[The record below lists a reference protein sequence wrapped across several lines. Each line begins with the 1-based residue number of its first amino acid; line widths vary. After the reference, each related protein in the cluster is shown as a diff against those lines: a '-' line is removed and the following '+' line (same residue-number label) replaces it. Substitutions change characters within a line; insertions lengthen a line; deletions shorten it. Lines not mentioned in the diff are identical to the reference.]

1 MSGTVLNFRQNTTV
15 IAGTTLTS
23 ALVDTSDEKLKYD
36 IKNVDKNFLDIV
48 KNIKPKTFKMV
59 EEKAQNIIKNHIGFI
74 AKDVAEYMPKE
85 FENIVIYDND
95 VKKLNY
101 IKMNA
106 VLWGCVQEQMDK
118 IEHLESRLFEVE
130 NFIKDFVK
138 PKSKAK
144 SKSKN

>member
-1 MSGTVLNFRQNTTV
+1 
-15 IAGTTLTS
+15 
-23 ALVDTSDEKLKYD
+23 
-36 IKNVDKNFLDIV
+36 
-48 KNIKPKTFKMV
+48 
-59 EEKAQNIIKNHIGFI
+59 
-74 AKDVAEYMPKE
+74 MPKE

-130 NFIKDFVK
+130 NFIKEFVK
-138 PKSKAK
+138 PKPKAK